1 MHKGLTQ
8 AGISLDNV
16 QTQTNHPE
24 LPSILLYHI
33 LSNLFIL
40 LDPRILSLIRSY
52 PLSENQYGWEPSIP
66 PPGIF
71 LLMVH
76 ECAAVRVWARGQV
89 SKFTLVPVPNDRFI
103 TPFSVILESLVTT
116 LTGGRAVSLPPNT
129 LSLPD
134 SPVAAFPLTSDLTQL
149 WTGFGALL
157 RLVPPEYLTPTQAIK
172 VDLRRFVIGHLH
184 DTGSRQFCAFIFSY
198 ITAYFMLMFFS
209 E

>member
-1 MHKGLTQ
+1 VHEGLTR

-16 QTQTNHPE
+16 QGQTNHPE

-33 LSNLFIL
+33 LSNLYIL

-52 PLSENQYGWEPSIP
+52 PLSENQYGWDPSIP

-76 ECAAVRVWARGQV
+76 ECPPVREWARGQV
-89 SKFTLVPVPNDRFI
+89 SKFTLVPIPNDRFI
-103 TPFSVILESLVTT
+103 TPFSVILEPLVTA
-116 LTGGRAVSLPPNT
+116 LTGGRAVSLSPNT

-134 SPVAAFPLTSDLTQL
+134 SPIAAFSLTSDLTQL
-149 WTGFGALL
+149 WTGFGALM
-157 RLVPPEYLTPTQAIK
+157 RLVPPEYLASNQAIK

-184 DTGSRQFCAFIFSY
+184 DTGPRQFSAFIFQTSQL
-198 ITAYFMLMFFS
+198 IS
-209 E
+209 C